1 MEKKL
6 DFILDETKF
15 YMTGIQ
21 KNYRHTS
28 NLQNVLT
35 KQEYTLKL
43 FLSRWMEGY
52 KDTQVVK
59 VFKIIQHK
67 NIDNQ

>member
-1 MEKKL
+1 MEKRL

-15 YMTGIQ
+15 YMTCIQ

-35 KQEYTLKL
+35 KQEYTYKL
-43 FLSRWMEGY
+43 SFVEVDGGVQGHTSC
-52 KDTQVVK
+52 QSV
-59 VFKIIQHK
+59 
-67 NIDNQ
+67 

>member
-1 MEKKL
+1 MN
-6 DFILDETKF
+6 IL
-15 YMTGIQ
+15 
-21 KNYRHTS
+21 KNY
-28 NLQNVLT
+28 L
-35 KQEYTLKL
+35 
-43 FLSRWMEGY
+43 LSRWMEGY

>member
-28 NLQNVLT
+28 YLQNVLT
-35 KQEYTLKL
+35 KQEYT
-43 FLSRWMEGY
+43 
-52 KDTQVVK
+52 
-59 VFKIIQHK
+59 
-67 NIDNQ
+67 